1 MGGLPAPSGM
11 SLPPPSFAGS
21 LRPPVPMGEPPAKK
35 QRLDSTSVPESEWI
49 AAHPNPITLKVIV
62 PQQENK
68 NGWALDGQ
76 TLEFSMSVAQKVS
89 ELKEQLTTALQIPTN
104 KQNLKVEG
112 LPFLKDKD
120 SLAVYNLSS
129 GVEIQLGVKERGK
142 RKK

>member
-1 MGGLPAPSGM
+1 M
-11 SLPPPSFAGS
+11 
-21 LRPPVPMGEPPAKK
+21 
-35 QRLDSTSVPESEWI
+35 PENEWI
-49 AAHPNPITLKVIV
+49 AAHPNPITLRVIV

-76 TLEFSMSVAQKVS
+76 TLEFHMPVSQKVQ
-89 ELKEQLTTALQIPTN
+89 ELKEQITTALQGIPAN

-120 SLAVYNLSS
+120 SLASYNLSS
-129 GVEIQLGVKERGK
+129 GVEIHLGVKERGK